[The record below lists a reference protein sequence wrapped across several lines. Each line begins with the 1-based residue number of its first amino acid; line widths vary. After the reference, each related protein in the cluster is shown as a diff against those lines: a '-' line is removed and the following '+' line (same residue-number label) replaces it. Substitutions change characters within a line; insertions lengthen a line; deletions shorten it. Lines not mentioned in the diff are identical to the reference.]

1 MNEEVPDKVFENL
14 MKIDEFFSGPDYL
27 ELIDKSTS
35 GTEKSRKN
43 AEKLIEEITMLDDT
57 TMFFIEK
64 EEFGRCH
71 QETTKLLNLLKKHVS
86 RDYDP
91 K

>member
-1 MNEEVPDKVFENL
+1 MEEEVPDKVFENL

-27 ELIDKSTS
+27 ELLEKSNS
-35 GTEKSRKN
+35 GTEKSKKN
-43 AEKLIEEITMLDDT
+43 AEKLIEDT
-57 TMFFIEK
+57 AMFFIEK
-64 EEFGRCH
+64 EEFGRSH